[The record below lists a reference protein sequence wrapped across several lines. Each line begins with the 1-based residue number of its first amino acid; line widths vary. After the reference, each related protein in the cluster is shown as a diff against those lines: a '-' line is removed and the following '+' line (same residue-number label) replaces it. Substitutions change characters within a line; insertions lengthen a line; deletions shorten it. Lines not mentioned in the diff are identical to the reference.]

1 MACLN
6 YHPNQVK
13 FNNKMYDRLDLLSI
27 SHLMIQKICDKIDS
41 YYLFKGN
48 KDQTMASMNDAS

>member
-1 MACLN
+1 
-6 YHPNQVK
+6 
-13 FNNKMYDRLDLLSI
+13 MYDRLDLLSI

-48 KDQTMASMNDAS
+48 KDQTMASMNDTS